1 MHTNLAGYQSPLQRS
16 KHRLP
21 YISGSAQYPAPPSS
35 PAPQI
40 DDHKLNKIMKNAHEV
55 LVKADTVFP
64 FTLFPDTIIV
74 DRSKVTIIK
83 RNFFM
88 MAETYSIR
96 VEDILNVSTTV
107 GPFFG
112 SLQIVTRVFNTDKP
126 HYVNFLRRDDAVKIK
141 HLIHGYVIAVHND
154 IDCDSL
160 DKNELL
166 TMLTKL
172 GHEENK

>member
-21 YISGSAQYPAPPSS
+21 YISDSVQYAAPPS
-35 PAPQI
+35 APTPQT

-55 LVKADTVFP
+55 LAKADTVFP
-64 FTLFPDTIIV
+64 FTLFKDTIIV
-74 DRSKVTIIK
+74 DRSKVTVIK

-88 MAETYSIR
+88 MAETFSIR

-112 SLQIVTRVFNTDKP
+112 SIQIVSRVFNTDKP
-126 HYVNFLRRDDAVKIK
+126 HVINFLWRDDAVKIK
-141 HLIHGYVIAVHND
+141 HLIHGYVIATHND

-160 DKNELL
+160 SKGELL
-166 TMLTKL
+166 AMLAKL
-172 GHEENK
+172 GHEENV